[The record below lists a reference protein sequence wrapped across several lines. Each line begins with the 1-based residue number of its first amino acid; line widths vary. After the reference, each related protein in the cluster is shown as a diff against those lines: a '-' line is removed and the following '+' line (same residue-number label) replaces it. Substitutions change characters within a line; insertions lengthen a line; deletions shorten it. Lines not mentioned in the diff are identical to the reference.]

1 MKTRNAVTR
10 IAVSGPLLDEL
21 VFQREEVSR
30 FVLRTNLQSGSSES
44 VQCHERV
51 LCCVAL
57 AQEKIR
63 IQSMVFTESVL
74 LWHHHKVEK

>member
-21 VFQREEVSR
+21 VFQREEVSW

-44 VQCHERV
+44 VQCHER
-51 LCCVAL
+51 
-57 AQEKIR
+57 ER
-63 IQSMVFTESVL
+63 ERERERESVQL
-74 LWHHHKVEK
+74 L